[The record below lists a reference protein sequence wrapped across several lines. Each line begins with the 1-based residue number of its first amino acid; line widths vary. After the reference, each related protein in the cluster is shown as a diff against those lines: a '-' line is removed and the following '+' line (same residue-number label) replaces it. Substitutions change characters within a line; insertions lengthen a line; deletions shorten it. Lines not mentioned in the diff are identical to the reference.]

1 MDPTMPLDPI
11 HAPVLD
17 TEQHTTGRILA
28 TVGELL
34 GANTPASAITRAIA
48 QAQDALVARLI
59 HDAEGALGAPPCP
72 YAWLALGSHARW
84 EQTLHADQDNALVY
98 ADDAPAEAESYFAAL
113 AERVVHQLVASGYP
127 LCPGG
132 INATNPQ
139 WRQPVQV
146 WQGYFRQWI
155 NVPEESALLNVTIFF
170 DHRRVHGALDADTLL
185 DSIIVRARDQRT
197 FLGRLARVALHK
209 HVPLGFFHQLVF
221 ARRGDQRGLLDLKM
235 RGSALI
241 VDLARLYAIEAGD
254 VPPGTLD
261 RLRAASRGG
270 TLGTIGAQ
278 KLAAAFE
285 LVNQLRLRYQY
296 ERLSHGETPSNLVPV
311 DWLSAAERRQLTDAL
326 RATDYVQ
333 HHAAIN
339 FQTAWLA

>member
-17 TEQHTTGRILA
+17 TEQHATGRILT

-34 GANTPASAITRAIA
+34 AAHTPASVITRAIA
-48 QAQDALVARLI
+48 LAQDALVARLI
-59 HDAEGALGAPPCP
+59 HDAEDALGAPPCP
-72 YAWLALGSHARW
+72 YAWLSLGSHARW

-98 ADDAPAEAESYFAAL
+98 ANNAPPEAEGYFAAL
-113 AERVVHQLVASGYP
+113 AERVVHQLVASGYA

-132 INATNPQ
+132 INATTPQ
-139 WRQPVQV
+139 WRQPLQV

-155 NVPEESALLNVTIFF
+155 NVPEENALLNVTIFF
-170 DHRRVHGALDADTLL
+170 DHRRVYGALDADTLL
-185 DSIIVRARDQRT
+185 DSIIVRGRDQRT
-197 FLGRLARVALHK
+197 FLGRLARVALRK
-209 HVPLGFFHQLVF
+209 RVPLGFFHQLVF
-221 ARRGDQRGLLDLKM
+221 ARRGEQRGLLDLKM

-241 VDLARLYAIEAGD
+241 VDLARLYAIEAGA

-261 RLRAASRGG
+261 RLRIASQGG
-270 TLGTIGAQ
+270 SLGMIGAQ

-285 LVNQLRLRYQY
+285 LLNQLRLRYQY
-296 ERLSHGETPSNLVPV
+296 ERISHGESPSNLVPV
-311 DWLSAAERRQLTDAL
+311 DWLSAAEKRQLTDAL
-326 RATDYVQ
+326 RAADYVQ
-333 HHAAIN
+333 HCVAIS